1 MLTVSPTVQTTQ
13 LIDSIKQQTKNN
25 NKTTKNKQ
33 QKTNENRNSISNAS
47 QIQIKCRIK
56 LPHGIVILSKL

>member
-1 MLTVSPTVQTTQ
+1 LTVSPAVQTTP
-13 LIDSIKQQTKNN
+13 LVDSIKQQTKSN

-33 QKTNENRNSISNAS
+33 KQINENKNSISNAS

-56 LPHGIVILSKL
+56 LPHGIAILSKL